1 MTDGF
6 AMVSATE
13 PSEAHGGR
21 RVASVFVGGWM
32 ALVGLIDDLRA

>member
-13 PSEAHGGR
+13 AVRG
-21 RVASVFVGGWM
+21 ASGAGEVQGNSRETHI
-32 ALVGLIDDLRA
+32 LV

>member
-13 PSEAHGGR
+13 DSDPNRSKIAAIPR
-21 RVASVFVGGWM
+21 RA
-32 ALVGLIDDLRA
+32 ACL

>member
-13 PSEAHGGR
+13 DSDPNRSKIAAIPRKSRLPLEGCAQ
-21 RVASVFVGGWM
+21 VA
-32 ALVGLIDDLRA
+32 